1 MSKKILISTVYFSW
15 ESPSYDNSICILFQ
29 TKLEG
34 YRALDAMGKE
44 LSSEQRAAVN
54 KYDAVLATLEF
65 ARDLVKQMQ
74 QFAKD
79 AEKEQKKQA
88 RKVCLNNNLN
98 C

>member
-1 MSKKILISTVYFSW
+1 MPKINFLLSFLS
-15 ESPSYDNSICILFQ
+15 SSLQ

-34 YRALDAMGKE
+34 YRALDALGRE
-44 LSSEQRAAVN
+44 LSSEQRAAVS
-54 KYDAVLATLEF
+54 KYDAVLTTLDF

-88 RKVCLNNNLN
+88 RKVNMFNIR
-98 C
+98 

>member
-1 MSKKILISTVYFSW
+1 MFS
-15 ESPSYDNSICILFQ
+15 LLLATQ

-34 YRALDAMGKE
+34 YRALDALGRE
-44 LSSEQRAAVN
+44 LSSEQRAAVS
-54 KYDAVLATLEF
+54 KYDAVLTTLDF

-88 RKVCLNNNLN
+88 RKVNMFNIR
-98 C
+98 